1 MTFTT
6 CSNTVASDDCANATP
21 TDTSSLTSGTETG
34 NTMEPGVTPTMPAKG
49 AKARRARRV

>member
-6 CSNTVASDDCANATP
+6 CSNTAASVDCANATP
-21 TDTSSLTSGTETG
+21 TDTSSLTSETGTG

-49 AKARRARRV
+49 AKARRAK